1 MRALAKIPVAYA
13 VRFLVAPAVA
23 ALFVLAK
30 LTGIDGRSWSVVL
43 SAALATAALVVTWRL
58 VANSSNGTSR
68 PTVHGRDRFTVAPRS
83 GSARNPKCRYGVTVA
98 NERDGELS
106 PVLPLLILVIGL
118 AVATLWFVALP
129 ALDTGTDTDR
139 SSATSS
145 AVSSRSVTPTPPR
158 R

>member
-1 MRALAKIPVAYA
+1 MRVLAKIPVAYA

-43 SAALATAALVVTWRL
+43 SAALGTAGLVVTWRL
-58 VANSSNGTSR
+58 VADSSNGTSR
-68 PTVHGRDRFTVAPRS
+68 STVHGRDRFTVASRS
-83 GSARNPKCRYGVTVA
+83 GSARPPKCRYGVPVA
-98 NERDGELS
+98 NERDGEPS

-118 AVATLWFVALP
+118 AFATLWFVALP
-129 ALDTGTDTDR
+129 ALDTGTDR
-139 SSATSS
+139 SSATAS